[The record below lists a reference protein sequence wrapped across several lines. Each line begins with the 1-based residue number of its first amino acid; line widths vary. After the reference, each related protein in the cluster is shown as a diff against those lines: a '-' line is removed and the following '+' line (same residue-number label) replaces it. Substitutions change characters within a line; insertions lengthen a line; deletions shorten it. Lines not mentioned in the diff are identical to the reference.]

1 ELIAVAPRGKLRA
14 QRLPDADQFETLVQ
28 SSEADVFRRDALSCR
43 TEASLAILDGFPAFF
58 ERREVPTLALAT
70 HRPQAAFGGVE
81 GQPSPDGERLDDR
94 IRAETGVAKDAVRV

>member
-1 ELIAVAPRGKLRA
+1 PHDDGPSHDGHGRAQHNRTAAASPELIAVAPRGKLRA

-81 GQPSPDGERLDDR
+81 
-94 IRAETGVAKDAVRV
+94 